1 MVPGLVNTE
10 CFGTEYFGMGL
21 GAGLC
26 KLFPPTGLY
35 PVANGIGEHQRSVQ
49 ATIVLRPSS
58 RQCHV
63 RCIQDDRSKPS
74 TNYTTVTLL
83 YHRDSYT
90 TVTLHLYHDHHS
102 QAWNDDEQVKY
113 QNWRLKTGDARPK

>member
-58 RQCHV
+58 RQCHG

-74 TNYTTVTLL
+74 T
-83 YHRDSYT
+83 DYT